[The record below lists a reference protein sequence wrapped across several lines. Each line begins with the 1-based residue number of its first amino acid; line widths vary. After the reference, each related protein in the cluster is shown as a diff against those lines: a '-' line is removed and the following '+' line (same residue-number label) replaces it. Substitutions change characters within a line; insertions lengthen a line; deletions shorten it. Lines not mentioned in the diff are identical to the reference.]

1 MNIIENIVGEICKIV
16 LPINEEIFFGN
27 PKSQIAICT
36 LSSMKLLKE
45 ISNSSLMSEIALVG
59 RLLSENKGI
68 DSLIKHVISKKN
80 IKTILICGKD
90 TMGHRSGH
98 SLLKLHENGVDPN
111 GKIIGS
117 SSPDPVLTIA
127 KSEIQIFQKQIIIIN
142 KIGKT
147 DISEIKQ
154 SLILY
159 LKLNSHF
166 FAFLDLFCFSFDIL
180 SEYLLESY
188 LIQVRLEQQNAICQ

>member
-36 LSSMKLLKE
+36 LSSMKLLKK
-45 ISNSSLMSEIALVG
+45 ISNSSLMLEIALVG

-90 TMGHRSGH
+90 TIGHRSGH
-98 SLLKLHENGVDPN
+98 SLLMLHENGIDSN
-111 GKIIGS
+111 GMIIGS
-117 SSPDPVLTIA
+117 FSPDPVLTITR
-127 KSEIQIFQKQIIIIN
+127 SEIQTFQKQITIIN

-147 DISEIKQ
+147 DILEIRDSVN
-154 SLILY
+154 SLF
-159 LKLNSHF
+159 KN
-166 FAFLDLFCFSFDIL
+166 
-180 SEYLLESY
+180 
-188 LIQVRLEQQNAICQ
+188 

>member
-1 MNIIENIVGEICKIV
+1 MNIVENIVGEICKIV

-27 PKSQIAICT
+27 PKSSIAICT

-68 DSLIKHVISKKN
+68 DSLIKYVISNKI

-98 SLLKLHENGVDPN
+98 SLLKLYENGVDSN
-111 GKIIGS
+111 GRILDS
-117 SSPDPVLTIA
+117 SSPDPVLTIT
-127 KSEIQIFQKQIIIIN
+127 KSEIQIFQKQITIIN
-142 KIGKT
+142 KIGET
-147 DISEIKQ
+147 DILEIKHSIN
-154 SLILY
+154 SL
-159 LKLNSHF
+159 LKT
-166 FAFLDLFCFSFDIL
+166 
-180 SEYLLESY
+180 
-188 LIQVRLEQQNAICQ
+188 

>member
-98 SLLKLHENGVDPN
+98 SLLKLHENGVDSN
-111 GKIIGS
+111 SRIIGS
-117 SSPDPVLTIA
+117 SSPDPVLTIT

-142 KIGKT
+142 KIGET
-147 DISEIKQ
+147 NISEIKHSIN
-154 SLILY
+154 SL
-159 LKLNSHF
+159 LKT
-166 FAFLDLFCFSFDIL
+166 
-180 SEYLLESY
+180 
-188 LIQVRLEQQNAICQ
+188 

>member
-1 MNIIENIVGEICKIV
+1 MNIIGNIVGEICKII

-68 DSLIKHVISKKN
+68 DSLIKNIISKKN

-90 TMGHRSGH
+90 TIGHRSGH
-98 SLLKLHENGVDPN
+98 SLLKLHENGVDSN
-111 GKIIGS
+111 GRIIGS
-117 SSPDPVLTIA
+117 SSPDPVLTITR
-127 KSEIQIFQKQIIIIN
+127 SEIQIFQKQITIIN
-142 KIGKT
+142 KIGET
-147 DISEIKQ
+147 DISEIKDSVN
-154 SLILY
+154 SL
-159 LKLNSHF
+159 LKN
-166 FAFLDLFCFSFDIL
+166 
-180 SEYLLESY
+180 
-188 LIQVRLEQQNAICQ
+188 